1 MFVSLRFTHSIL
13 FFSPIALQIKRFH
26 LDWGKYNH
34 KADKDDEAK
43 RFVEEYTYDPKG
55 FLKWCKSIDDEY
67 IKDEAKSRFIS
78 SEVLELF
85 KKIPCVSCRL
95 NICAWRAL
103 LFIMHFLFL
112 TNSSLLSPSKTMQHG
127 DFFRYIQWHNLAV
140 ATTAKLDLPTYILHY
155 ENYASDFDQTKNQLM
170 DFLELDIVG
179 EVPEFIPGKSYRNYF
194 TKEQREA
201 ALELMRKLSN
211 PETWQLL
218 DRYDYNAEELR
229 NPK

>member
-1 MFVSLRFTHSIL
+1 MRVLVSPPLLRTF
-13 FFSPIALQIKRFH
+13 FFSPIPLS
-26 LDWGKYNH
+26 LS
-34 KADKDDEAK
+34 
-43 RFVEEYTYDPKG
+43 
-55 FLKWCKSIDDEY
+55 LSSSSKS
-67 IKDEAKSRFIS
+67 
-78 SEVLELF
+78 
-85 KKIPCVSCRL
+85 
-95 NICAWRAL
+95 
-103 LFIMHFLFL
+103 
-112 TNSSLLSPSKTMQHG
+112 TKTMQHG
-127 DFFRYIQWHNLAV
+127 DFFRYIQWHNFAV
-140 ATTAKLDLPTYILHY
+140 ATTAKLDLPTFILHY